1 MRIACGPRTCIPY
14 VRYVT
19 VPNTAQRFGSI
30 DLLRGLVMVIMALDH
45 VRDYFHA
52 DAFLGNP
59 TDLETTTVPIFL
71 TRWITHY
78 CAPVFVFLAGT
89 SAWIIHQRRST
100 PDLTRF
106 LIKRGIWL
114 ILVEITLVKIGW
126 VFNPILPRF
135 GLQVIWA
142 IGVSM
147 LALAAL
153 IQLQF
158 RAILIIGLLLVFG
171 HNALDGI
178 DLDGAWWWKML
189 HERGKVEAGVITV
202 VFAYPVLPWI
212 SAMALGY
219 CFGSFYGKGYT
230 PEVRQRL
237 LVRLG
242 IACVLLFVVLRVM
255 NDYGDPKP
263 WAVQASPI
271 FTVLS
276 LLNVQKYPPSLLYL
290 LMTLG
295 PAFLFLAWSERVRGW
310 LASALIVFGRVPFF
324 YYILHLYLIHAAAMV
339 AAELTGFGWQS
350 MILTTFV
357 NGSTELK
364 GYGFSLPVVYL
375 VWLGTVVSL
384 YPLCAWFNKIKS
396 NNRQWWWLSYL

>member
-1 MRIACGPRTCIPY
+1 MTLPSAST
-14 VRYVT
+14 
-19 VPNTAQRFGSI
+19 RFTSI

-52 DAFLGNP
+52 DAFLYDA
-59 TDLETTTVPIFL
+59 TDLTVTTVPIFL

-89 SAWIIHQRRST
+89 SAWIIHQRKST
-100 PDLTRF
+100 PELTCF

-114 ILVEITLVKIGW
+114 IIVEIVIVKIAW
-126 VFNPILPRF
+126 VFNPTLPRF

-153 IQLQF
+153 IQLPF
-158 RAILIIGLLLVFG
+158 RAILITGLMLVVG
-171 HNALDGI
+171 HNALDGFHF
-178 DLDGAWWWKML
+178 DGAWWWKML
-189 HERGKVEAGVITV
+189 HERGPVDLNGITV
-202 VFAYPVLPWI
+202 MFAYPLLPWI
-212 SAMALGY
+212 GTMALGY
-219 CFGSFYGKGYT
+219 CFGYFYGEGYSAQ
-230 PEVRQRL
+230 VRRHL

-242 IACVLLFVVLRVM
+242 LACVLLFVALRWV
-255 NDYGDPKP
+255 NVYGDPLP
-263 WAVQASPI
+263 WSEQASSA

-276 LLNVQKYPPSLLYL
+276 FLNVNKYPPSLLYL

-295 PAFLFLAWSERVRGW
+295 PAFLFLALSENPGSSPGQAPRGK
-310 LASALIVFGRVPFF
+310 LASAFIVFGRVPFF
-324 YYILHLYLIHAAAMV
+324 YYILHLYLIHVAALL

-375 VWLGTVVSL
+375 VWVGVVLAL
-384 YPLCAWFNKIKS
+384 YPLCIWFNKVKS
-396 NNRQWWWLSYL
+396 NDRHLWWLSYL

>member
-1 MRIACGPRTCIPY
+1 MPY
-14 VRYVT
+14 VRQVSAPT
-19 VPNTAQRFGSI
+19 TAPRFGSI

-52 DAFLGNP
+52 DAFFHSP
-59 TDLETTTVPIFL
+59 TDLDTTSVPIFL
-71 TRWITHY
+71 TRWITHF

-89 SAWIIHQRRST
+89 SAWIIHQRKST
-100 PDLTRF
+100 PELTGF

-153 IQLQF
+153 IQLPF

-189 HERGKVEAGVITV
+189 HERGKVELNGITV
-202 VFAYPVLPWI
+202 FFAYPLLPWI
-212 SAMALGY
+212 GTMALGY
-219 CFGSFYGKGYT
+219 CFGTFYGKGYA
-230 PEVRQRL
+230 PDVRRRL

-242 IACVLLFVVLRVM
+242 LACVFLFVALRLLNV
-255 NDYGDPKP
+255 YGDPQP
-263 WAVQASPI
+263 WSWQTSPA

-276 LLNVQKYPPSLLYL
+276 FLDVNKYPPSLLYL

-295 PAFLFLAWSERVRGW
+295 PAFLFLAWSENVRGR

-324 YYILHLYLIHAAAMV
+324 YYILHLYLIHAVAMV
-339 AAELTGFGWQS
+339 AAELTGFGWRS
-350 MILTTFV
+350 MILSSMV
-357 NGSTELK
+357 NNSPELK
-364 GYGFSLPVVYL
+364 GYGFSLPMVYL
-375 VWLGTVVSL
+375 VWLGIVVAL

-396 NNRQWWWLSYL
+396 NNRQLWWLSYL